1 MGIGG
6 ANQHSMGL
14 MKPKE
19 APARDKCRDSPSP
32 PELAAR
38 H

>member
-19 APARDKCRDSPSP
+19 AARDKCRDSPSP